1 MDVVARFNILTYKMK
16 TEITLY
22 KSRQRKP
29 GYVTI
34 IFFMFISLALLVALC
49 AIIYLL
55 LTSNKFYKSLISV
68 IVFVLISTFFY
79 GSVKILIRCIT
90 EQRMPEEK
98 AVEILSINK
107 TGIFN
112 HKKKQQL
119 IWDEISE
126 IQIIDAVIS
135 VTVDLYPEKDF
146 QLNLGDTDV
155 YTDMNRDDFAKLLQ
169 CHYKKE
175 IYTYNSPPSCGCGG

>member
-1 MDVVARFNILTYKMK
+1 MK

-29 GYVTI
+29 GYLTI
-34 IFFMFISLALLVALC
+34 IFFMLISLALLAALC

-55 LTSNKFYKSLISV
+55 LISSNFFKSLISI
-68 IVFVLISTFFY
+68 IVLVFISVFFY
-79 GSVKILIRCIT
+79 GSVKILIGCIK
-90 EQRMPEEK
+90 EQRTPEEE
-98 AVEILSINK
+98 AVKILSINK

-112 HKKKQQL
+112 HKAKQQL
-119 IWDEISE
+119 LWDEISE

-146 QLNLGDTDV
+146 QLYLGDTDV
-155 YTDMNRDDFAKLLQ
+155 YTDMTRDDFVKLLQ

-175 IYTYNSPPSCGCGG
+175 IYTYNSPVSCGCGG

>member
-1 MDVVARFNILTYKMK
+1 VVVDFNIETYKMK

-34 IFFMFISLALLVALC
+34 IFFMFTSLALLAALC
-49 AIIYLL
+49 ALIYLL
-55 LTSNKFYKSLISV
+55 LTSSDSFKFLISI
-68 IVFVLISTFFY
+68 IVLVLISALFY

-90 EQRMPEEK
+90 EQRTPEEE
-98 AVEILSINK
+98 AVEILSITQ

-112 HKKKQQL
+112 HKAKQQL

-126 IQIIDAVIS
+126 IQIVDAVIS

-146 QLNLGDTDV
+146 QLHLGDTDV
-155 YTDMNRDDFAKLLQ
+155 YTDMTRDDFAKLLQ
-169 CHYKKE
+169 GHYKKE
-175 IYTYNSPPSCGCGG
+175 IYTYNSPLSCGCGG

>member
-1 MDVVARFNILTYKMK
+1 MK

-29 GYVTI
+29 GYVAI
-34 IFFMFISLALLVALC
+34 IFFTLISLALLAALC

-55 LTSNKFYKSLISV
+55 LTSNSFFKFLISV
-68 IVFVLISTFFY
+68 IVLVLISALFY
-79 GSVKILIRCIT
+79 GSVKILIGCIR
-90 EQRMPEEK
+90 EQRTPEEK
-98 AVEILSINK
+98 AVEILSITK

-119 IWDEISE
+119 IWNEISE

>member
-1 MDVVARFNILTYKMK
+1 MK

-34 IFFMFISLALLVALC
+34 IFFMLLSLALLAALC
-49 AIIYLL
+49 AILYLL
-55 LTSNKFYKSLISV
+55 LTNSNFFKFLIL
-68 IVFVLISTFFY
+68 IVVLVLISAFFY
-79 GSVKILIRCIT
+79 GSVKILIGCIT
-90 EQRMPEEK
+90 EQRAPEEE
-98 AVEILSINK
+98 AVEILSITK

-119 IWDEISE
+119 IWNEISE

-135 VTVDLYPEKDF
+135 VTVDLYPDKDF
-146 QLNLGDTDV
+146 QLHLADTDV
-155 YTDMNRDDFAKLLQ
+155 YTDMTRDDFAKLLQ
-169 CHYKKE
+169 GHYEKE